1 MNLHPASGSNIITF
15 IYSWGR
21 LGKVLVKS
29 LVGPLA
35 DGGHIHILL
44 WICLVF
50 VLMPLLPTLAGW
62 LPEKKRTKG
71 DPGMISMCG
80 QLLLFDR
87 GSFQEKK
94 SMYIA
99 IALCGLSTPVMAL
112 VANFASLTAVL
123 GVATVLLVS
132 FCTATLLL
140 FPRSVS

>member
-1 MNLHPASGSNIITF
+1 MNLHPASGSSIITF
-15 IYSWGR
+15 NYSWLR

-35 DGGHIHILL
+35 DNDHINALL

-50 VLMPLLPTLAGW
+50 VLLPLLPTLFGW
-62 LPEKKRTKG
+62 LPEMKRTKE

-80 QLLLFDR
+80 QWLLFDR

-94 SMYIA
+94 SMYIV
-99 IALCGLSTPVMAL
+99 IALCGLSTPVTAL

-132 FCTATLLL
+132 FCVATMLL
-140 FPRSVS
+140 FPRDVS